1 MCSCRL
7 DFLVSM
13 NARKGRREHV
23 AEAAA
28 AAAGNKSKAS
38 ASNCSS
44 SKTIPMS
51 DEHDAKSLSD
61 SLAFFR
67 RQLEYFQA
75 TAEDVEIRKK
85 KGGRHGT
92 VHVGQVGIRCIHC
105 AHRPAEKR
113 STGAVA
119 FPTSTGMVYQAVRNW
134 QRKSITVNFPHVQ
147 RLCLLTI
154 VRVLAHPFCRQRS
167 DEPQKCS
174 LTCLAC
180 FHVLTPLSLSMLSL
194 SNSIMCFIL
203 LIPHCRIPFHKMPRH
218 HRRNKGRAQVVQTV
232 ALRKRH

>member
-1 MCSCRL
+1 MTE
-7 DFLVSM
+7 
-13 NARKGRREHV
+13 A
-23 AEAAA
+23 AAAA

-44 SKTIPMS
+44 RKTIPMS
-51 DEHDAKSLSD
+51 DEHDAKCLSD

-134 QRKSITVNFPHVQ
+134 QRKSVIVNFPHVQ
-147 RLCLLTI
+147 RFCLLTI
-154 VRVLAHPFCRQRS
+154 VRVLNTHPFCRFVNGRTNL
-167 DEPQKCS
+167 KNVAS
-174 LTCLAC
+174 LALHASMFSHLVPYLC
-180 FHVLTPLSLSMLSL
+180 FHSRTQSFVLFVRFS
-194 SNSIMCFIL
+194 
-203 LIPHCRIPFHKMPRH
+203 
-218 HRRNKGRAQVVQTV
+218 
-232 ALRKRH
+232 